1 MNREDLKDETMGFG
15 LLASVGA
22 GASPDGEEDLLP
34 LSGHSWCREPLA
46 EVVHTGGNTVR
57 SLRKSV
63 ALMSAAAV
71 IGLALPILP
80 SDACT
85 RAVYLGEDDLVV
97 TGRSMDWAEDMF
109 TNLWVFPRGMQRDG
123 GLGTDK
129 SVTWTSKYGSVI
141 ASAYE
146 GGTTDG
152 MNERGLVANLLYL
165 AESEYSPDDDPRAA
179 LVISSW
185 GQYMLDNFAT
195 VGEAVADARRA
206 QYRMVTVASPNGHK
220 GTVHLSLSDS
230 TGDSAIFEYIG
241 GELKIHHGREYR
253 VMTNSPVFDQQLAL
267 NRYWEEIGGL
277 TMLPGTT
284 RPADRFVRASFYI
297 NKIPLTDNAHEAVAG
312 VFAVIRNASVP
323 PGIARPD
330 QPNMSSTLWRTVA
343 DQKNLVYYFES
354 TASPS
359 LLWINLKEL
368 DLSPRSGV
376 RKLDMVRNRFLGG
389 DQTRNI
395 TSAQPFVFLA
405 PGQ

>member
-1 MNREDLKDETMGFG
+1 MKSLNVLAMFALAILLFG
-15 LLASVGA
+15 TIL
-22 GASPDGEEDLLP
+22 
-34 LSGHSWCREPLA
+34 
-46 EVVHTGGNTVR
+46 VVT
-57 SLRKSV
+57 
-63 ALMSAAAV
+63 
-71 IGLALPILP
+71 P
-80 SDACT
+80 SEACT
-85 RAVYLGEDDLVV
+85 RAVYLGKDNLIV

-109 TNLWVFPRGMQRDG
+109 TNLWVFPRGMNRHG
-123 GLGTDK
+123 GLGPDK
-129 SVTWTSKYGSVI
+129 SLVWTSKYGSVI

-165 AESEYSPDDDPRAA
+165 AESEYSAEDDPRPA

-195 VGEAVADARRA
+195 VAEAVADARRE

-220 GTVHLSLSDS
+220 GTVHLSLSDA

-241 GELKIHHGREYR
+241 GKLQIHHSRDHQ

-277 TMLPGTT
+277 IMLPGTT
-284 RPADRFVRASFYI
+284 RAADRFVRASFYI
-297 NKIPLTDNAHEAVAG
+297 NKLPITDNAHEAVAG
-312 VFAVIRNASVP
+312 VFAVIRNVSVP

-330 QPNMSSTLWRTVA
+330 QPNISSTLWRTVA
-343 DQKNLVYYFES
+343 DQKNLVYYFEN

-359 LLWINLKEL
+359 LLWVNLKEL
-368 DLSPRSGV
+368 DLAPQSGV

-389 DQTRNI
+389 DQTKNLVQ
-395 TSAQPFVFLA
+395 AEPFAFLS
-405 PGQ
+405 PEH